1 MMSVDLERPCRN
13 TSPDY

>member
-1 MMSVDLERPCRN
+1 MSVDLERPCRK